1 MPIIPSNWTGQN
13 SINIGNSSGLSSAS
27 EIFNYS
33 ISKAITVNDIDNYI
47 DLIGCSTIDINRE
60 ISLDILSGRVKLYW
74 KNQDDSY
81 TLINFSDLTFNN
93 GFIDS
98 NIDKLGFAI
107 KCSEVSEIFFTCRW
121 DKESNFYLYTGDE
134 LMIPVNVKLAI
145 GTGNNFTDVNANSY
159 DTNEYQYLINLN
171 KLKNSDSGVTG
182 WKLFDINCFYPGKP
196 INFNVNISNNTS
208 YDLTSPIALQLFD
221 PLTIGEVLFAVAN
234 DVINLEI
241 NNLGDKFIGNLT
253 RNAYYKEVINN
264 SIEIIPDFSKH
275 FGRFV
280 AKNSFT
286 GMYDTAIIES
296 YTPNTDIYKGG
307 TFILT
312 GKF

>member
-1 MPIIPSNWTGQN
+1 MAIIPANWTGIQQVN
-13 SINIGNSSGLSSAS
+13 AFSTTNLTNNDTPQQWKYSKNI
-27 EIFNYS
+27 
-33 ISKAITVNDIDNYI
+33 KANFDSTENPIILIGYTK
-47 DLIGCSTIDINRE
+47 DLINRQIELVVIQGE
-60 ISLDILSGRVKLYW
+60 ISLYW
-74 KNQDDSY
+74 INSDQSL
-81 TLINFSDLTFNN
+81 TLISTFFENSIYQDVALN
-93 GFIDS
+93 SMGLAIS
-98 NIDKLGFAI
+98 GLG
-107 KCSEVSEIFFTCRW
+107 EIQILVRW
-121 DKESNFYLYTGDE
+121 DTLSNFELYTGDE
-134 LMIPVNVKLAI
+134 LMIPVNIKLAV

-159 DTNEYQYLINLN
+159 DANEYQYLINLN

-182 WKLFDINCFYPGKP
+182 WKLFDVTCFYPGKP
-196 INFNVNISNNTS
+196 INFNVNIPNNTS

-234 DVINLEI
+234 DVVNLEI

-253 RNAYYKEVINN
+253 RGAYYKEVINN

-275 FGRFV
+275 IGRFV

-307 TFILT
+307 TFTLT